1 MQNEEQ
7 AVTRSGLIAKPGVVD
22 VWVMELDLEEPRLRE
37 LGRVLSEDERARAKR
52 FHFDRDRYRFIAGRG
67 ALRTILG
74 EYLALLPENLSFA
87 YAEHGKPSLN
97 GVSTNLRFNLS
108 HSDRLGLLAVTAGRE
123 IGADIER
130 IRSEVETDKLAER
143 FFSAN
148 ERAALR
154 LMPAID
160 RASAFYRGWA
170 CKESLLKA
178 WGTGLSRP
186 LHSFDVDLELNH
198 PAALEATRPDAEEAK
213 RWSLRMLDIA
223 EGYASAFAVEG
234 PILAVLIRRWTS

>member
-1 MQNEEQ
+1 MPNKEQ
-7 AVTRSGLIAKPGVVD
+7 AVARLGVTTTPGVID
-22 VWVMELDLEEPRLRE
+22 VWVIGLDVEEPRRRE
-37 LGRVLSEDERARAKR
+37 LEQVLSEDERTRARR
-52 FHFDRDRYRFIAGRG
+52 FHFDRDRHRFIVGRG
-67 ALRTILG
+67 AVRTILG
-74 EYLALLPENLSFA
+74 DYLALPPESLRFSYSEN
-87 YAEHGKPSLN
+87 GKPGLS
-97 GVSTNLRFNLS
+97 GISTHLRFNLS
-108 HSDRLGLLAVTAGRE
+108 HSDRWGLLAVTEGRE

-130 IRSEVETDKLAER
+130 IRPEVETDKLAER

-154 LMPAID
+154 LMSAPD
-160 RASAFYRGWA
+160 RAAAFYRGWA

-186 LHSFDVDLELNH
+186 LNSFDVDLELNH
-198 PAALEATRPDAEEAK
+198 PAALEATRPDAGEAK

-234 PILAVLIRRWTS
+234 QILAVLIRRWTS